1 MVPVVLRGADQA
13 RFALRDVRN
22 LEDRVQAMIDLVW
35 EGLKDPEMRKLALQI
50 TRRCEARD
58 DLCELKAI
66 FDFNQSR
73 IRYTGDIAGL
83 DTFSTWRR
91 ALDFGGEDCDGHSI
105 ANATA
110 AGHNGFGCVFRLTTS
125 KAGTP
130 FEHVYAVA
138 LFSKLE
144 PQAGIAMDT
153 TLPGGKLGD
162 EPRSIAAYRD
172 FPVLNADGAGSR
184 VRGARGW

>member
-1 MVPVVLRGADQA
+1 MSRHDHA
-13 RFALRDVRN
+13 RFALRDVASI
-22 LEDRVQAMIDLVW
+22 EDRVNAMIDLVW
-35 EGLKDPEMRKLALQI
+35 DGLKDPAMRQLALQI
-50 TRRCEARD
+50 TRRCQARD

-66 FDFNQSR
+66 FDYNQTR

-83 DTFSTWRR
+83 DTFSSWRR
-91 ALDFGGEDCDGHSI
+91 ALEFGGEDCDGHAI

-110 AGHNGFGCVFRLTTS
+110 IGHNGFGCVFRLTTS
-125 KAGTP
+125 KPGTAW
-130 FEHVYAVA
+130 EHVYAVA

-162 EPRSIAAYRD
+162 EPRMIAAYRD
-172 FPVLNADGAGSR
+172 FPVLSADGAGSR
-184 VRGARGW
+184 VRGAR